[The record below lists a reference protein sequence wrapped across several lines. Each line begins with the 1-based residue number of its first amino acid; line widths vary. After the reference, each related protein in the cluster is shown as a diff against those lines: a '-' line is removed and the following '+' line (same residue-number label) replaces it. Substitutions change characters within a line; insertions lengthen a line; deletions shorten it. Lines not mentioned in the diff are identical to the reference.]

1 MQKPKIAGLFHVTF
15 NFIEK
20 QKKKKR
26 IKKNKTKIHENTQK
40 K

>member
-20 QKKKKR
+20 QKKKR